1 MADLAYSLKPS
12 GSVQE
17 PHFFLSGTNP
27 EPLRGSCNQKLLT
40 FIQSCT
46 EYLVIDIYDRPA
58 KMGLSSSDTEK
69 PHTAL
74 RKHNRSSSS
83 DQPSKSQIYIS
94 SNHNTF
100 TKYPMEAPPTPTS
113 PRSPSKSKS
122 SHRPDTKRQTTTTTT
137 KHKST
142 RPGYSRKYSTPPS
155 RPLSP
160 SGFPQLLEN
169 DMCIPEIDLN
179 HVGMALRNQT
189 QTAPPVAYRAEPR
202 PLNVIHY
209 APAPAP
215 IPSINY
221 ISQSQSQSMG
231 VEVDTAPQEPDIWSD
246 PETDYFSSIE
256 GPASRKAYHARGQS
270 RRQLSQS
277 VNALGSL
284 NAVMAVGNGAKGLH
298 QIHEDSEAEFLDL
311 QIPGGFA

>member
-1 MADLAYSLKPS
+1 
-12 GSVQE
+12 
-17 PHFFLSGTNP
+17 
-27 EPLRGSCNQKLLT
+27 
-40 FIQSCT
+40 
-46 EYLVIDIYDRPA
+46 
-58 KMGLSSSDTEK
+58 MGLSSSDTEK

-83 DQPSKSQIYIS
+83 DQPSKSQIYVS
-94 SNHNTF
+94 SNTTF
-100 TKYPMEAPPTPTS
+100 TKPMEEPPTPTS
-113 PRSPSKSKS
+113 PRSPNKS
-122 SHRPDTKRQTTTTTT
+122 SKNRPDTKRRKSSVSSTT
-137 KHKST
+137 KHKSS
-142 RPGYSRKYSTPPS
+142 RPSYSRKYSTPPS

-179 HVGMALRNQT
+179 HIGTALRNQT
-189 QTAPPVAYRAEPR
+189 QTAPPVAYRGEPR

-215 IPSINY
+215 TPSMHY
-221 ISQSQSQSMG
+221 ISQSMG

-256 GPASRKAYHARGQS
+256 GSASRKAYHARGQS
-270 RRQLSQS
+270 RRQLSQNMS
-277 VNALGSL
+277 GLGSL
-284 NAVMAVGNGAKGLH
+284 NAVMAGGNIPKGLH

>member
-1 MADLAYSLKPS
+1 
-12 GSVQE
+12 
-17 PHFFLSGTNP
+17 
-27 EPLRGSCNQKLLT
+27 
-40 FIQSCT
+40 
-46 EYLVIDIYDRPA
+46 
-58 KMGLSSSDTEK
+58 MGFSSSDTEK
-69 PHTAL
+69 PQTAL

-94 SNHNTF
+94 SNT
-100 TKYPMEAPPTPTS
+100 TTQPMEAPPTPVS
-113 PRSPSKSKS
+113 PKSPSKSSK
-122 SHRPDTKRQTTTTTT
+122 SHRPDQKRRKSSVSSSTTS
-137 KHKST
+137 KHKSS

-179 HVGMALRNQT
+179 YVGASLRNQT
-189 QTAPPVAYRAEPR
+189 QTAPPLSHRAEPK
-202 PLNVIHY
+202 PLNIISY
-209 APAPAP
+209 APAPTP
-215 IPSINY
+215 IVHYTP
-221 ISQSQSQSMG
+221 QSMG

-256 GPASRKAYHARGQS
+256 GPASRKVYHARGQS

-284 NAVMAVGNGAKGLH
+284 NAVIAGGSSAKGLH
-298 QIHEDSEAEFLDL
+298 QIHEDLETEFPNL